1 MPILCNCV
9 CLRGWALPGPGS
21 LLVGPQELIDRARRY
36 RKMLGGGLRQA
47 GILAAAG
54 IVALETMVDRLAE
67 DHQHA
72 RMLGEAMAEMGLA
85 IDLETVQTNIV
96 IFDVSSID
104 VTANTFVAKLR
115 ERGIKVNAFG
125 EYKIR
130 MVTHYGVT
138 REDIRYTVDILA
150 KLVKGE

>member
-1 MPILCNCV
+1 
-9 CLRGWALPGPGS
+9 
-21 LLVGPQELIDRARRY
+21 
-36 RKMLGGGLRQA
+36 MLGGGLRQA